1 MKAEIGVILLQA
13 KGPQR
18 LSAKPQ
24 KSGEPDRT
32 CLGLRRNQ
40 SCPHL
45 TSDSRPPDREND
57 SAVQAVQAV
66 VFCRAA
72 QAPDHSCP
80 LWTAHGQHLPPST
93 ENLTPAWL
101 LDPPGPG
108 DLP

>member
-24 KSGEPDRT
+24 KSGGAWDRT

-40 SCPHL
+40 SCPH
-45 TSDSRPPDREND
+45 PDLGLQASGQREND

-72 QAPDHSCP
+72 
-80 LWTAHGQHLPPST
+80 
-93 ENLTPAWL
+93 
-101 LDPPGPG
+101 PGS
-108 DLP
+108 